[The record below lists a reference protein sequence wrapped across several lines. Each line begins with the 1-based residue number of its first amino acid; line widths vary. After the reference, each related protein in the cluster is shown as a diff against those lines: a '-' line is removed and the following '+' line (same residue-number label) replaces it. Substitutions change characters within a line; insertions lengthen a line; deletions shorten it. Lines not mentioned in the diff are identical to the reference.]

1 MIIASASQFHV
12 YLQWVNASLALCLN
26 RVLNVKAVVGAFNQE
41 KALVGAFSVITNLR
55 LRTHQLQA
63 GAEHAA
69 PPSNCPAAVH
79 RAMPPPRGEKHKL
92 GNDLHGWSRFSFSF
106 LTFSPKYETASNAM
120 TFNISTT
127 CVCFEMG

>member
-1 MIIASASQFHV
+1 MK
-12 YLQWVNASLALCLN
+12 AL
-26 RVLNVKAVVGAFNQE
+26 VGAFNQE
-41 KALVGAFSVITNLR
+41 KALVGAFYVITN

-92 GNDLHGWSRFSFSF
+92 GNDLHGWRRFSFSF